1 LNKKRELSFHEVLL
15 GLAAMEPCT
24 PHGSTPAEMRCHY
37 IFRYYDVNSDNHLQF
52 TEFKQMIHDIRLSKD
67 QPIDEAALEEEAVK
81 SAKYSWF
88 LYIPSDFY
96 FVRFSE
102 YLEMSVRI
110 V

>member
-1 LNKKRELSFHEVLL
+1 
-15 GLAAMEPCT
+15 
-24 PHGSTPAEMRCHY
+24 
-37 IFRYYDVNSDNHLQF
+37 
-52 TEFKQMIHDIRLSKD
+52 MIHDIRLSKD

-96 FVRFSE
+96 FVCFSE